1 MKNMST
7 HPLWNDYPQLKM
19 ELVQTTELIEKT
31 LFVRNQAVNQ
41 AMKEIFQANG
51 KMIRPAFSLLF
62 SSLGDKTDPVRAR
75 HVAASLELFH
85 NATLLHDDIID
96 DGKIRRGLPTV
107 QSVYGKKAAVY
118 AGDYLISACFKM
130 TLPYSQMLDTQG
142 LLTRAMEQVIKGEL
156 QQLSNSYNIDV
167 SFRQYL
173 TQIKGKTAELFA
185 ISCLSGAQES
195 QMSKKEQSL
204 SFRIG
209 LQIGMAFQLL
219 DDLLEYTQSE
229 EEWGK
234 NLLQDLSNGIYTAP
248 VILSKEQAPH
258 FFQTMLNKRNWSA
271 EEAATVR
278 QTLADAGG
286 IEETRRLA
294 ERYTDKALTLI
305 RQLPDKPEKDTIEQ
319 LTRAL
324 LKRQS

>member
-1 MKNMST
+1 MST
-7 HPLWNDYPQLKM
+7 YPLWNQYPELKK
-19 ELVQTTELIEKT
+19 ELIETTKMIEQS
-31 LFVRNQAVNQ
+31 LFVRNKAVDQ
-41 AMKEIFQANG
+41 AMKEIFRANG
-51 KMIRPAFSLLF
+51 KMIRPAYSLLF
-62 SSLGDKTDPVRAR
+62 SHLGEQSEPVRAR
-75 HVAASLELFH
+75 HIAASIELFH

-118 AGDYLISACFKM
+118 AGDYLISACFKL
-130 TLPYSQMLDTQG
+130 TLPYSQQLDTQG

-156 QQLSNSYNIDV
+156 QQLSNSYNPNV

-185 ISCLSGAQES
+185 VSCLSGAQEGGL
-195 QMSKKEQSL
+195 SKKNQQL

-234 NLLQDLSNGIYTAP
+234 NLLQDLSNGIFTAP
-248 VILSKEQAPH
+248 VILSKEAAPD
-258 FFQTMLNKRNWSA
+258 FFEEMLKKNEWSGSEA
-271 EEAATVR
+271 EGVR
-278 QTLADAGG
+278 QVLVEAGG
-286 IEETRRLA
+286 IEKTRQLA
-294 ERYTDKALTLI
+294 ERYTYKALELI
-305 RQLPDKPEKDTIEQ
+305 CQLPDGKERDQIEK

-324 LKRQS
+324 LQRKS

>member
-1 MKNMST
+1 MST
-7 HPLWNDYPQLKM
+7 HPIWNSYPQLKA
-19 ELVQTTELIEKT
+19 ELMQATKLIEKN
-31 LFVRNQAVNQ
+31 LFVRNHAVDQ
-41 AMKEIFQANG
+41 VMKEIFRANG
-51 KMIRPAFSLLF
+51 KMLRPAYSLLF
-62 SSLGDKTDPVRAR
+62 SSLGEKSDPVRAR
-75 HVAASLELFH
+75 HIAASLEMFH
-85 NATLLHDDIID
+85 NATLLHDDIVD
-96 DGKIRRGLPTV
+96 DGKIRRGLPTM

-130 TLPYSQMLDTQG
+130 TLPYSQTLNIQG

-195 QMSKKEQSL
+195 KMSKSDQNL

-219 DDLLEYTQSE
+219 DDVLEYTQSE

-234 NLLQDLSNGIYTAP
+234 SLLQDLSNGIYTAP
-248 VILSKEQAPH
+248 IILSKEQAPD
-258 FFQTMLNKRNWSA
+258 FFQTMLNKKEWST
-271 EEAATVR
+271 EEAVSVR
-278 QTLADAGG
+278 QTLTEAGG
-286 IEETRRLA
+286 IEETRKLA
-294 ERYTDKALTLI
+294 ERYTDKALALI
-305 RQLPDKPEKDTIEQ
+305 RQLPARPERDMIEE
-319 LTRAL
+319 LTRTL
-324 LKRQS
+324 LNRKS

>member
-1 MKNMST
+1 MST
-7 HPLWNDYPQLKM
+7 HPIWNDYPQLKK
-19 ELVQTTELIEKT
+19 ELQQTTLLIEKN
-31 LFVRNQAVNQ
+31 LFVRNKDVNQ
-41 AMKEIFQANG
+41 AMKEIFKANG

-62 SSLGDKTDPVRAR
+62 SSLGENSDPVRAR
-75 HVAASLELFH
+75 HIAASIELFH

-142 LLTRAMEQVIKGEL
+142 LLTWAMDQVIKGEL
-156 QQLSNSYNIDV
+156 QQLNNNYNAEV

-195 QMSKKEQSL
+195 QMSKRDQNL

-219 DDLLEYTQSE
+219 DDLLEYTQTE
-229 EEWGK
+229 DEWGK
-234 NLLQDLSNGIYTAP
+234 SLLQDLSNGIYTAP

-258 FFQTMLNKRNWSA
+258 LIKNMLNKKEWSE
-271 EEAATVR
+271 EEAKNVR
-278 QTLADAGG
+278 QILIEAGG
-286 IEETRRLA
+286 IEQTRQLA
-294 ERYTDKALTLI
+294 DRYTDKALVLI
-305 RQLPDKPEKDTIEQ
+305 RQLPNGPERGTIEE

-324 LKRQS
+324 LIRKS

>member
-1 MKNMST
+1 MST
-7 HPLWNDYPQLKM
+7 YPLWNQYPELK
-19 ELVQTTELIEKT
+19 EALIETTNLIEKT
-31 LFVRNQAVNQ
+31 LFVRNKAVNQ
-41 AMKEIFQANG
+41 AMKEIFKAHG
-51 KMIRPAFSLLF
+51 KMIRPAYCLLF
-62 SSLGDKTDPVRAR
+62 SSLGNQSEPARAR
-75 HVAASLELFH
+75 HLAASIELFH

-130 TLPYSQMLDTQG
+130 TLPYSQQLDTQG

-156 QQLSNSYNIDV
+156 QQLSNSYNPNV

-185 ISCLSGAQES
+185 ISCLSGAQEGGLNK
-195 QMSKKEQSL
+195 QNQQL

-234 NLLQDLSNGIYTAP
+234 SLLQDLSNGIYTAP
-248 VILSKEQAPH
+248 VILSKEKAAD
-258 FFQTMLNKRNWSA
+258 FFADMLKQEEWSKD
-271 EEAATVR
+271 EADSVR
-278 QTLADAGG
+278 QILVEAGG
-286 IEETRRLA
+286 IDKTRQLA
-294 ERYTDKALTLI
+294 ERYTRKALKLI
-305 RQLPDKPEKDTIEQ
+305 SQLPSGEPRNQIEQ

-324 LKRQS
+324 LQRKS

>member
-1 MKNMST
+1 MST
-7 HPLWNDYPQLKM
+7 HFLWNDYPELKK
-19 ELVQTTELIEKT
+19 ELIQTTELIEKT
-31 LFVRNQAVNQ
+31 LFVRNQAVDQ
-41 AMKEIFQANG
+41 AIKGIFKANG

-62 SSLGDKTDPVRAR
+62 SSLGEENDPVRAR
-75 HVAASLELFH
+75 HMAASIELFH

-130 TLPYSQMLDTQG
+130 TSPYSQMMDTQG

-156 QQLSNSYNIDV
+156 QQLSNSYNKEV

-185 ISCLSGAQES
+185 IACLSGAQQS
-195 QMSKKEQSL
+195 QMSKKDQQL

-229 EEWGK
+229 DEWGK
-234 NLLQDLSNGIYTAP
+234 SLLQDLSNGIYTAP
-248 VILSKEQAPH
+248 VILSKEQAPD
-258 FFQTMLNKRNWSA
+258 FFNNMLAKREWSK
-271 EEAATVR
+271 EEAVSVR
-278 QTLADAGG
+278 QTLYDAGG
-286 IEETRRLA
+286 IEQTRELA
-294 ERYTDKALTLI
+294 RRYTNKALTLI
-305 RQLPDKPEKDTIEQ
+305 HQLPGKPERETIEQ
-319 LTRAL
+319 LTLAL
-324 LKRQS
+324 LGRQS